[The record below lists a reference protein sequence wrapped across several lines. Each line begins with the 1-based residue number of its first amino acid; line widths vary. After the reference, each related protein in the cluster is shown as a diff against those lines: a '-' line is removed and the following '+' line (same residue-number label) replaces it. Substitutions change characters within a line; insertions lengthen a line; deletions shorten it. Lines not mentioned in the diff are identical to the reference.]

1 MSSKSKQDYITTK
14 SSFPKFQKS
23 KHESTP
29 TTTSFLKCHQKVSK
43 NLSATSTLT
52 YHQNVSKNLLI
63 VLFQSVTKK

>member
-29 TTTSFLKCHQKVSK
+29 TTASFSKDHQKVSK
-43 NLSATSTLT
+43 NIL
-52 YHQNVSKNLLI
+52 YCYI
-63 VLFQSVTKK
+63 